1 MNLLTHLKP
10 IELILIHL
18 ILVLP
23 MARTSFTITPVAR
36 DTQNDNPEELNGFA
50 KIRSPTLGNRPATQT
65 NLTLTVEFLNS
76 HPSLRSQ
83 VPIGD
88 TPPFP

>member
-36 DTQNDNPEELNGFA
+36 DTQND
-50 KIRSPTLGNRPATQT
+50 KTLGLQEPQ
-65 NLTLTVEFLNS
+65 
-76 HPSLRSQ
+76 
-83 VPIGD
+83 
-88 TPPFP
+88 